1 MDLLGQI
8 IIALITTS
16 LGSVLTYFK
25 AVKDANTKI
34 EAIKINADNEIKKIK
49 EESQKELDR
58 IKTES
63 EENIRAKLVESELE
77 LKKKEET
84 LKYDAMGP
92 FLQEMLKNP
101 KKAEETLKGLQNLA
115 KMFPNDK

>member
-1 MDLLGQI
+1 MDLLVQV

-16 LGSVLTYFK
+16 LGSILAYCK

-34 EAIKINADNEIKKIK
+34 EAIKINADNEIKKIR

-63 EENIRAKLVESELE
+63 EENIKAKLIESELE

-92 FLQEMLKNP
+92 FFQEMLKDP
-101 KKAEETLKGLQNLA
+101 KKAGETIKGLQDLA
-115 KMFPNDK
+115 KMFPNNK